1 MADIEPLVSASS
13 PEARA
18 KRFAFALRAHEIEGN
33 PLSAEDIA
41 LFEHFDRDGLSD
53 EQARA
58 ILIAQAR
65 KLAPR

>member
-1 MADIEPLVSASS
+1 MADIEPLAIDQS

-33 PLSAEDIA
+33 PLDADDIA
-41 LFEHFDRDGLSD
+41 LFEQFDREGLSD

-58 ILIAQAR
+58 VLVAQAQT
-65 KLAPR
+65 LARR